1 MMYLSRGILQ
11 EAERSGEA
19 RVSLH
24 GTVYVMGPR
33 LAALWAHASKG
44 PQAVPRG
51 SEREITRM
59 AESGLAVTTEASG
72 NLAAYR
78 LLSQCILCPESA
90 PHGRLPLFK
99 RERRLWSWLS
109 QAGLRLTACE
119 LIRLEEL
126 GLKPTQALLGET
138 HRQEL
143 TEAIYS
149 PETISDGV
157 LETVMEHSAARN
169 ATVASLIQLLRA
181 QNLFLA

>member
-99 RERRLWSWLS
+99 I
-109 QAGLRLTACE
+109 G
-119 LIRLEEL
+119 
-126 GLKPTQALLGET
+126 
-138 HRQEL
+138 
-143 TEAIYS
+143 
-149 PETISDGV
+149 
-157 LETVMEHSAARN
+157 
-169 ATVASLIQLLRA
+169 RA
-181 QNLFLA
+181 HV

>member
-1 MMYLSRGILQ
+1 MNDTS
-11 EAERSGEA
+11 
-19 RVSLH
+19 
-24 GTVYVMGPR
+24 T
-33 LAALWAHASKG
+33 
-44 PQAVPRG
+44 
-51 SEREITRM
+51 
-59 AESGLAVTTEASG
+59 
-72 NLAAYR
+72 AAYR

-143 TEAIYS
+143 TEAIYN
-149 PETISDGV
+149 PETIPDGV
-157 LETVMEHSAARN
+157 LEAVMERSAARK